1 MTVTLAEV
9 RVRRLL
15 AQGLRVPDGGAGLD
29 ATTPAD
35 VVSRFLAVQS
45 QEYLPAQWGLAQRLP
60 HAIRPTAAAVG
71 AAIDRGE
78 VLRTHVLRPTWHFV
92 TPADAG
98 WLIALSAERVHRAN
112 GTYYTRHGLVG
123 PVAERVLATVEASV
137 AGGHRTR
144 AEVGA
149 ALADA
154 GLPSTGN
161 ALAYCLMLA
170 ELERVVISGA
180 SLGAQRTY
188 ASFRER
194 VPDAAARPRD
204 EALALLA
211 ERFLRARGP
220 ATDRDLAAW
229 SGFGLRDVR
238 AALADAGDRTG
249 GRIAPIE
256 GPEGTPLWHDAAVAE
271 QGRPAASAAL
281 ADPPEGRVDLLQ
293 AYDEY
298 VMGYAA
304 PRAYLLPPRHPG
316 AVTAEFPLHAMVAD
330 GVLCGRWAPAVTA
343 RNATVRIVP
352 WRRMSRVELGSRDA
366 AIAEVERFLDRPV
379 RVEVGPVARR

>member
-1 MTVTLAEV
+1 MALTLAEV
-9 RVRRLL
+9 RVRRLA
-15 AQGLRVPDGGAGLD
+15 AQGLRGADGV
-29 ATTPAD
+29 TTPAE

-60 HAIRPTAAAVG
+60 AATRPTAAEVA

-78 VLRTHVLRPTWHFV
+78 ILRTHVLRPTWHFV
-92 TPADAG
+92 APADAD

-112 GTYYTRHGLVG
+112 GTYYARHGLVG
-123 PVAERVLATVEASV
+123 AVSERVLATIEAAV

-144 AEVGA
+144 PEIGA

-180 SLGAQRTY
+180 SVGAQRTY
-188 ASFRER
+188 AAFSER
-194 VPDAAARPRD
+194 VPDAASRRRPRD
-204 EALALLA
+204 EALAGLA

-220 ATDRDLAAW
+220 ATERDLAAW

-238 AALADAGDRTG
+238 AALADAADRTG
-249 GRIAPIE
+249 GRVDRIE
-256 GPEGTPLWHDAAVAE
+256 GPDGTPLWHDAEVAE
-271 QGRPAASAAL
+271 HGRDATS
-281 ADPPEGRVDLLQ
+281 GVVDLLQ

-304 PRAYLLPPRHPG
+304 PREYLLPPRHPG
-316 AVTAEFPLHAMVAD
+316 ATSAEFPLHAMVAD
-330 GVLCGRWAPAVTA
+330 GVLCGRWAPTVSARTA
-343 RNATVRIVP
+343 GVRIVP
-352 WRRMSRVELGSRDA
+352 WRRMSRAELDSRDA

-379 RVEVGPVARR
+379 TVEVERVARH

>member
-1 MTVTLAEV
+1 MALTLAEV
-9 RVRRLL
+9 RVRRLA
-15 AQGLRVPDGGAGLD
+15 AQGLRGAD
-29 ATTPAD
+29 DMTTPAE

-60 HAIRPTAAAVG
+60 AATRPTAAEVA

-78 VLRTHVLRPTWHFV
+78 ILRTHVLRPTWHFV
-92 TPADAG
+92 APADAD

-112 GTYYTRHGLVG
+112 GTYYARHGLVG
-123 PVAERVLATVEASV
+123 AVSERVLATIEAAV

-144 AEVGA
+144 PEIGA

-180 SLGAQRTY
+180 SVGAQRTY
-188 ASFRER
+188 AAFSER
-194 VPDAAARPRD
+194 VPDAASRRRPRD
-204 EALALLA
+204 EALAGLA

-220 ATDRDLAAW
+220 ATERDLAAW

-238 AALADAGDRTG
+238 AALADAADRTG
-249 GRIAPIE
+249 GRIDRID
-256 GPEGTPLWHDAAVAE
+256 GPDATPLWHDAEVAE
-271 QGRPAASAAL
+271 HGRDATS
-281 ADPPEGRVDLLQ
+281 GVVDLLQ

-304 PRAYLLPPRHPG
+304 PREYLLPPRHPG
-316 AVTAEFPLHAMVAD
+316 ATSAEFPLHAMVAD
-330 GVLCGRWAPAVTA
+330 GVLCGRWAPTVSARTA
-343 RNATVRIVP
+343 GVRIVP
-352 WRRMSRVELGSRDA
+352 WRRMSRAELDSRDA

-379 RVEVGPVARR
+379 TVEVERVARH

>member
-1 MTVTLAEV
+1 MALTLAEV
-9 RVRRLL
+9 RVRRLA
-15 AQGLRVPDGGAGLD
+15 AQGLRGADGV
-29 ATTPAD
+29 TTPAE

-60 HAIRPTAAAVG
+60 AATRPTAAEVA

-78 VLRTHVLRPTWHFV
+78 ILRTHVLRPTWHFV
-92 TPADAG
+92 APADAD

-112 GTYYTRHGLVG
+112 GTYYARHGLVG
-123 PVAERVLATVEASV
+123 AVSERVLATIEAAV

-144 AEVGA
+144 PEIGA

-180 SLGAQRTY
+180 SVGAQRTY
-188 ASFRER
+188 AAFGER
-194 VPDAAARPRD
+194 VPDAASGRRPRD
-204 EALALLA
+204 EALAGLA

-220 ATDRDLAAW
+220 ATERDLAAW

-238 AALADAGDRTG
+238 AALADAADRTG
-249 GRIAPIE
+249 GRVDRID
-256 GPEGTPLWHDAAVAE
+256 GPDGTPLWHDAEVAE
-271 QGRPAASAAL
+271 HGRDATS
-281 ADPPEGRVDLLQ
+281 GVVDLLQ

-304 PRAYLLPPRHPG
+304 PREYLLPPRHPG
-316 AVTAEFPLHAMVAD
+316 ATSAEFPLHAMVAD
-330 GVLCGRWAPAVTA
+330 GVLCGRWAPTVSARTA
-343 RNATVRIVP
+343 GVRIVP
-352 WRRMSRVELGSRDA
+352 WRRMSRAELDSRDA

-379 RVEVGPVARR
+379 TVEVERVARH

>member
-1 MTVTLAEV
+1 MALTLAEV
-9 RVRRLL
+9 RVRRLA
-15 AQGLRVPDGGAGLD
+15 AQGLRGADGV
-29 ATTPAD
+29 TTPAE

-60 HAIRPTAAAVG
+60 AATRPTAAEVA

-78 VLRTHVLRPTWHFV
+78 ILRTHVLRPTWHFV
-92 TPADAG
+92 APADAD

-112 GTYYTRHGLVG
+112 GTYYARHGLVG
-123 PVAERVLATVEASV
+123 AVSERVLATIEAAV

-144 AEVGA
+144 PEIGA

-180 SLGAQRTY
+180 SVGAQRTY
-188 ASFRER
+188 AAFSER
-194 VPDAAARPRD
+194 VPDAASGRRPRD
-204 EALALLA
+204 EALAGLA

-220 ATDRDLAAW
+220 ATERDLAAW

-238 AALADAGDRTG
+238 AALADAADRTG
-249 GRIAPIE
+249 GRVDRID
-256 GPEGTPLWHDAAVAE
+256 GPDATPLWHDAEVAE
-271 QGRPAASAAL
+271 HGRDATS
-281 ADPPEGRVDLLQ
+281 GVVDLLQ

-304 PRAYLLPPRHPG
+304 PREYLLPPRHPG
-316 AVTAEFPLHAMVAD
+316 ATSAEFPLHAMVAD
-330 GVLCGRWAPAVTA
+330 GVLCGRWAPTVSARTA
-343 RNATVRIVP
+343 GVRIVP
-352 WRRMSRVELGSRDA
+352 WRRMSRAELDSRDA

-379 RVEVGPVARR
+379 TVEVERVARH